1 VNNKERDLKNTI
13 LNLTSEILTASLII
27 ALGLIF
33 LEPELLALVI
43 G

>member
-1 VNNKERDLKNTI
+1 MKTVI
-13 LNLTSEILTASLII
+13 SFSSEAMTAALVV

-33 LEPELLALVI
+33 LEPELLTMMI